1 MDLQLILLAWM
12 TDFLSNRSQ
21 CVRLGNS
28 LSQPISVL
36 SGVPQGS
43 VIGPTLFL
51 LFVNDVID
59 IFDNF
64 AVSFKL
70 YVDDIKLYS
79 CYNIASSCD
88 DLSVAI
94 NRLHD
99 WSVTWQL
106 TISVQKCFTC
116 RICSHKLSSLLQG
129 QAYKINDTTLPTAES
144 VQSSSPCWLYV

>member
-1 MDLQLILLAWM
+1 MIKLKAYGLTGNLLAWI
-12 TDFLSNRSQ
+12 TGFLSNRSQ

-59 IFDNF
+59 IFDNL

-70 YVDDIKLYS
+70 YADDIKLYS
-79 CYNIASSCD
+79 CYNKLYKCHCTVDVIKHYFANRVVNVWNRLPDTVVTAPSLLSFRHQLAKF
-88 DLSVAI
+88 DLSSFCA
-94 NRLHD
+94 N
-99 WSVTWQL
+99 
-106 TISVQKCFTC
+106 F
-116 RICSHKLSSLLQG
+116 
-129 QAYKINDTTLPTAES
+129 
-144 VQSSSPCWLYV
+144 